1 MKTSVRYTTSI
12 VTLVLQIA
20 IRHFCEINN
29 GLALNRI
36 PATTAFY
43 QRDFSSGINKAL
55 DVNVGIV

>member
-1 MKTSVRYTTSI
+1 M
-12 VTLVLQIA
+12 TLVLQIA

-55 DVNVGIV
+55 DVNVEIV